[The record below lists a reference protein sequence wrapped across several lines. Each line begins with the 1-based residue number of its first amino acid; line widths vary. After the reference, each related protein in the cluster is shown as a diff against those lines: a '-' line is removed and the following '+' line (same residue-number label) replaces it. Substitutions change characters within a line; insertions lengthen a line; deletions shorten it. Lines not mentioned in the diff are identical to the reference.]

1 MRHPAATVIR
11 SLNGAAEADGRT
23 MAMSTKYESNRDE
36 ILRISAELF
45 AKSGYH
51 GTGMADLGVAVGL
64 GRGAL
69 YHYIGSKEAILYEIS
84 SRQVAQMNALADEL
98 ALTERDPEKR
108 LRGLARALMRNI
120 AEHRA
125 EWTVFF
131 REYHA
136 LTGERRDKVIAARER
151 YEAHWRAA
159 LDQAVRDGQFHPLPP
174 LMVKGLLGMFN
185 YSYLWLTTDGTR
197 SPEQIADD
205 FLDTVIAGMS
215 SAPVKDS

>member
-1 MRHPAATVIR
+1 
-11 SLNGAAEADGRT
+11 
-23 MAMSTKYESNRDE
+23 MSDKYYANRDRV
-36 ILRISAELF
+36 LQVAAELF

-51 GTGMADLGVAVGL
+51 GTGIADLGTAVGL

-84 SRQVAQMNALADEL
+84 SRQLAQMNTVADEL
-98 ALTERDPEKR
+98 ALSEADPEKR

-136 LTGERRDKVIAARER
+136 LTDERRDRIIAERER
-151 YEAHWRAA
+151 YESHWRN
-159 LDQAVRDGQFHPLPP
+159 AVEQGIRDGHFRVLPR

-185 YSYLWLTTDGTR
+185 YSYLWITPGGAET
-197 SPEQIADD
+197 PEEIADE
-205 FLDTVIAGMS
+205 FLDAVIIGMR
-215 SAPVKDS
+215 A

>member
-1 MRHPAATVIR
+1 
-11 SLNGAAEADGRT
+11 
-23 MAMSTKYESNRDE
+23 MSKKFESNRDE

-51 GTGMADLGVAVGL
+51 GTGISDLGAAVGL

-69 YHYIGSKEAILYEIS
+69 YHYIGSKETILYEIS
-84 SRQVAQMNALADEL
+84 SRQLAQMNNLADEL
-98 ALTERDPEKR
+98 ALTEKDPEKR
-108 LRGLARALMRNI
+108 LRGLARALLRNI

-136 LTGERRDKVIAARER
+136 LTGERRDRVIAARER
-151 YEAHWRAA
+151 YEAHWRNA
-159 LDQAVRDGQFHPLPP
+159 LDQGVRDGQFRPLPT

-185 YSYLWLTTDGTR
+185 YSYLWLTLDGPE
-197 SPEQIADD
+197 SPEDIADD
-205 FLDTVIAGMS
+205 FLDTVLVGMNADGLRS
-215 SAPVKDS
+215 

>member
-1 MRHPAATVIR
+1 
-11 SLNGAAEADGRT
+11 
-23 MAMSTKYESNRDE
+23 MSKKYEANRDE

-51 GTGMADLGVAVGL
+51 GTGMSDLGTAVGL

-69 YHYIGSKEAILYEIS
+69 YHYIGSKEAVLYEIS
-84 SRQVAQMNALADEL
+84 SRQLAQMNQVADEL
-98 ALTERDPEKR
+98 ALTEKDPEKR
-108 LRGLARALMRNI
+108 LRALGRELLRNI

-136 LTGERRDKVIAARER
+136 LTGERRDRVIAARER
-151 YEAHWRAA
+151 YEAHWRNA
-159 LDQAVRDGQFHPLPP
+159 LDQSVRDGQFHPLPP

-185 YSYLWLTTDGTR
+185 YSYLWLTTDGPRT
-197 SPEQIADD
+197 PEQIADD
-205 FLDTVIAGMS
+205 FLDTVIVGMS
-215 SAPVKDS
+215 TPTAGNS

>member
-1 MRHPAATVIR
+1 
-11 SLNGAAEADGRT
+11 
-23 MAMSTKYESNRDE
+23 MSKKYDSNRDQ

-45 AKSGYH
+45 ARSGYH
-51 GTGMADLGVAVGL
+51 GTGISDLGAAVGL

-69 YHYIGSKEAILYEIS
+69 YHYIGSKEMILYEIS
-84 SRQVAQMNALADEL
+84 SRQVAQMNELADEL
-98 ALTERDPEKR
+98 AVTEPDPEKR

-136 LTGERRDKVIAARER
+136 LTGDRRDRVITARER
-151 YEAHWRAA
+151 YEAHWRHA

-174 LMVKGLLGMFN
+174 LMVKGVLGMFN
-185 YSYLWLTTDGTR
+185 YSYLWLTADGSRT
-197 SPEQIADD
+197 PEQIADD
-205 FLDTVIAGMS
+205 FLDTIIIGMS
-215 SAPVKDS
+215 APANRDDFPTE

>member
-1 MRHPAATVIR
+1 
-11 SLNGAAEADGRT
+11 
-23 MAMSTKYESNRDE
+23 MSKKFESNRDE

-51 GTGMADLGVAVGL
+51 GTGISDLGAAVGL

-69 YHYIGSKEAILYEIS
+69 YHYIGSKETILYEIS
-84 SRQVAQMNALADEL
+84 SRQLAQMNTLADEL
-98 ALTERDPEKR
+98 ALTEKDPEKR
-108 LRGLARALMRNI
+108 LRGLARALLRNI

-136 LTGERRDKVIAARER
+136 LTGERRDRVIVARER
-151 YEAHWRAA
+151 YEAHWRNA
-159 LDQAVRDGQFHPLPP
+159 LDQGVREGRFRPLPT

-185 YSYLWLTTDGTR
+185 YSYLWLTLDGPE
-197 SPEQIADD
+197 SPEEIADE
-205 FLDTVIAGMS
+205 FLHTVLVGMNTNG
-215 SAPVKDS
+215 PRD

>member
-1 MRHPAATVIR
+1 M
-11 SLNGAAEADGRT
+11 G
-23 MAMSTKYESNRDE
+23 TKYDANRDQ

-51 GTGMADLGVAVGL
+51 GTGISDLGTAVGL

-84 SRQVAQMNALADEL
+84 SRQLAQMNDLADEL
-98 ALTERDPEKR
+98 ALSEPDPEKR

-136 LTGERRDKVIAARER
+136 LTGDRRDRVITARER
-151 YEAHWRAA
+151 YEAHWRHA
-159 LDQAVRDGQFHPLPP
+159 LDQAVRDGHFHPLPP

-185 YSYLWLTTDGTR
+185 YSYLWVTANGSRT
-197 SPEQIADD
+197 PEQIADD
-205 FLDTVIAGMS
+205 FLDTVITGMS
-215 SAPVKDS
+215 APANRGDYQIK

>member
-1 MRHPAATVIR
+1 
-11 SLNGAAEADGRT
+11 
-23 MAMSTKYESNRDE
+23 MSDKYDANRDRV
-36 ILRISAELF
+36 LQVAAELF

-51 GTGMADLGVAVGL
+51 GTGVAEIGEAAGL

-84 SRQVAQMNALADEL
+84 SRQLAQMNTVADEL
-98 ALTERDPEKR
+98 ALSEADPEKR

-136 LTGERRDKVIAARER
+136 LTDERRDRIIAERER
-151 YEAHWRAA
+151 YESHWRNA
-159 LDQAVRDGQFHPLPP
+159 LEQGIRDGQFRALPR

-185 YSYLWLTTDGTR
+185 YSYLWITPAGAET
-197 SPEQIADD
+197 PEEIADE
-205 FLDTVIAGMS
+205 FLDAVVTGMR
-215 SAPVKDS
+215 A

>member
-1 MRHPAATVIR
+1 
-11 SLNGAAEADGRT
+11 
-23 MAMSTKYESNRDE
+23 MSKKYESNRAE

-51 GTGMADLGVAVGL
+51 GTGMSDLGVAVGL

-69 YHYIGSKEAILYEIS
+69 YHYIGSKETILYEIS
-84 SRQVAQMNALADEL
+84 SRQVAEMNAVAAEL
-98 ALTERDPEKR
+98 ALTETDPERR

-136 LTGERRDKVIAARER
+136 LTGDRRDRVIAARER
-151 YEAHWRAA
+151 YEAHWRDA
-159 LDQAVRDGQFHPLPP
+159 LDQSVREGRFHPLPP

-185 YSYLWLTTDGTR
+185 YSYLWLTTDGPR

-205 FLDTVIAGMS
+205 FLDTVIVGMN
-215 SAPVKDS
+215 APAPSGD